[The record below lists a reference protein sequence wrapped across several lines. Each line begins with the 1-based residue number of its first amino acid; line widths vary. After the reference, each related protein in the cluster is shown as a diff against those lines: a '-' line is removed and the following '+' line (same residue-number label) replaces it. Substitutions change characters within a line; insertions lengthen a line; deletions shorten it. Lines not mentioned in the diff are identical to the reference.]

1 MFNTQSF
8 MLKVKKYSS
17 LQMKD
22 QYRFGKMMELSHSL
36 ILNEEALQQI
46 PEPKRP
52 VFIFEW
58 LRFLD
63 KVLVAAQK
71 SDIKGCQKKLVE
83 QLIKQIHESP
93 GPPTRKLIGR
103 CLATLFNV
111 GDASLLFDTIN
122 KCNDT
127 VRNKDDSP
135 SFLQVKLAAI
145 SCLGTM
151 YQHLGRMTG
160 RSYEETVHILLK
172 SLKNAESQTRCE
184 VMIAMEKIVSGLG
197 NAATSVHKDIFKAL
211 RHCLTDRVMIV
222 RCAAAKCLQE
232 MLKYSPFLY
241 TSDLETVT
249 SLCFRS
255 FEGSNYEVRCAV
267 SELLGIVMATTQQAS
282 HPTVGKNRLPT
293 LEEVLNLMASGF
305 LRGGIGFLKGSAGE
319 MIKGGSSVS
328 REIRV
333 GVTHAYVVFIQK
345 LGGSWLESNLNA
357 ILTHLLE
364 LVANPKAVPTHVD
377 AVYSRKCVNFIL
389 QSVLGRLLGEKAQAS
404 ACKELVRIIIKHVNE
419 DSSAETSSKDNSQ
432 DTALS
437 QHVLVCSLQQ
447 LGSLISVLDTTAST
461 IVCDPSV
468 GIIESVVS
476 VLVHSSS
483 AARLAAAWCLRLI
496 TTSVPS
502 QLTPL
507 LERCSDRL
515 DALKSSPEAIAG
527 YSAALS
533 ALLGASRSTPL
544 GIPQNRGKM
553 IFNVAEDLLRSASQ
567 NSRLSLQRTQ
577 AGWLM
582 IGSVMTLGSSVVKGL
597 LPRMMLLWKNSFPR
611 SNKELD
617 QERHRGD
624 AFTWQVTLEGRAGA
638 LAAMA
643 SFLMH
648 CKDLVTDD
656 VVRRLLSPI
665 ESALAML
672 VNVGHVFKSYGQHLK
687 ACAAM
692 VRMRMYEVL
701 SLLPPRSY
709 EGTYNSLLR
718 LLVAEFTL
726 TENPANTTTSLLRS
740 LCHAND
746 SIILGFWL
754 QDTDHKA
761 IEDQLQPNSASG
773 SGSLEHDHTALYK
786 ILKKGEFVPDPLP
799 LGVAVIDMS
808 VVLFGLVFPVVAYKH
823 RLQMLDHFSECIRQA
838 KATRQE
844 AVQINI
850 FTALLNA
857 LKALIETKS
866 SLGSEDVRKAA
877 IRLMLVSLNH
887 TNPILR
893 CAAGE
898 ALGRMAQVVGD
909 GRFVAEMAQ
918 HMFDKLKTA
927 RDAAS
932 RTGHSLAL
940 GCLHR
945 YVGGMGTGQHLN
957 TSVSILLALA
967 QDINAPIVQLWALH
981 ALSMIADSG
990 GPMFRSYVEPTLSI
1004 VLKLLLHMAPT
1015 HIDVHQCIGKCLT
1028 ALITT
1033 VGPELQG
1040 NSLSVCTTRSSFL
1053 VACAIMQDHS
1063 DPLVQ
1068 AEAISCLQQL
1078 HMFAPRHVNLTN
1090 LVPTLCSALH
1100 SSHLLLRRAAV
1111 ACLRQLAQ
1119 REASEISAHA
1129 ISWAKENS
1137 SLPNGAKDTLC
1148 VNGLEGAIFSM
1159 LDTETDIRLVSDAH
1173 DTLTSM
1179 LQTLAEENV
1188 GHWLQLCKSVL
1199 TATELISKPEK
1210 DDTSEVDNDVDAD
1223 DEARFKASD
1232 DSSHTNVSP
1241 RWSTRVFAAESLQR
1255 IIHACEGKA
1264 VHFDL
1269 GLARESKLATRGDFL
1284 VLHLSDLIRMA
1295 FMAATSDSDPLR
1307 IEGLKALE
1315 IIISKFSKVPEPEFP
1330 DHVILEQYQAQV
1342 GAALRPAFSPETPSH
1357 ITAFACQVCSAWIGC
1372 GVARDLN
1379 DLRRVHQLLVSSLEK
1394 LHKGSN
1400 SLVYNES
1407 ASTMEKLAIL
1417 KAWAEVYVVAMNNKE
1432 NEAQKSD
1439 ANKDDQESLLKLVA
1453 PELSLLSTYWLAFL
1467 KDYALLSL
1475 PPEFRSQLPHEGGAF
1490 YSSDTM
1496 DTVRK
1501 FYKDT
1506 WPPVLN
1512 AATLWLCNGGFEETG
1527 RTSVPNL
1534 PRNLHTY
1541 VVQSNKSTEEI
1552 NADYFHLVFGICL
1565 EALCSPYSSSSIDY
1579 VMICLHS
1586 FIQLFSH
1593 PLPSQILGQDSQLSV
1608 ELANVLHRMLLT
1620 RESLESQLAVMKVTQ
1635 LLVTAHK
1642 DFIESER
1649 KKHLKELAP
1658 ANQEP
1663 KDLNSELASLGE
1675 GGETGVITPEKSV
1688 VFSILENCLCLV
1700 VRQLPQISPSL
1711 ASSTGTVVQNS
1722 KCTKIITEES
1732 GLLILAALK
1741 VAVQLPVLCSYAASA
1756 GVASIALHLI
1766 VGVLKEITVE
1776 QITSLQSFVQGT
1788 LDCLE
1793 DLCSSS
1799 MLKNVASRKDW
1810 ISLLQSG
1817 LAHLTHFSK
1826 SSMIP
1831 ADTNDLIAI
1840 LSINVYITSAPREV
1854 VCAPNLRQH
1863 CINTFKH
1870 ALQQDG
1876 TIVQVKAISC
1886 LQSVFAHPDM
1896 VVVGPYI
1903 HALCPKLIELIGQ
1916 FSSELSSQT
1925 NFPEIKVLA
1934 VKELIHTLK
1943 VLVDIAANDKK
1954 LLIVGL
1960 YVPTLVSLLIDPETS
1975 QVSSPSRNTIHQC
1988 ALQQLMKIGPQY
2000 PQEFRTV
2007 VSKNIR
2013 LKNRLEACIRA
2024 AHMGSDAH
2032 RDSLQE
2038 SENRSTIRTSSPT
2051 IKLKTDFSNFTG

>member
-1 MFNTQSF
+1 MQ
-8 MLKVKKYSS
+8 KVKRHSS
-17 LQMKD
+17 KQLKD
-22 QYRFGKMMELSHSL
+22 QHRFGKMMELSHSL

-111 GDASLLFDTIN
+111 GDASLLFDSIN

-160 RSYEETVHILLK
+160 RSYEETVYILLK

-211 RHCLTDRVMIV
+211 RHCLTDRVMTV
-222 RCAAAKCLQE
+222 RCSAAKCLQE
-232 MLKYSPFLY
+232 MLKHSPFLY
-241 TSDLETVT
+241 TSDLETVA
-249 SLCFRS
+249 SLCFRA
-255 FEGSNYEVRCAV
+255 FEGSNYEVRCAI

-345 LGGSWLESNLNA
+345 LGGIWLENNLNT

-377 AVYSRKCVNFIL
+377 AVYSRKCINFIL

-419 DSSAETSSKDNSQ
+419 DSSAETSGKDNSQ

-447 LGSLISVLDTTAST
+447 LGSLISVLDTTASS
-461 IVCDPSV
+461 IVCDPSA

-533 ALLGASRSTPL
+533 ALLGASRNTPL

-611 SNKELD
+611 SNKELE

-643 SFLMH
+643 SFLLH

-656 VVRRLLSPI
+656 IVRRLLSPI
-665 ESALAML
+665 ESALVML

-692 VRMRMYEVL
+692 VRMRLYEVL
-701 SLLPPRSY
+701 SLLPPRSF

-786 ILKKGEFVPDPLP
+786 TLKKGEFIPDPLP

-808 VVLFGLVFPVVAYKH
+808 VILFGLVFPVVAYKH

-857 LKALIETKS
+857 LKALVETKS

-877 IRLMLVSLNH
+877 IRLMLGSLNH

-967 QDINAPIVQLWALH
+967 QDVNAPIVQLWALH

-1004 VLKLLLHMAPT
+1004 VLKLLLHMTPT

-1090 LVPTLCSALH
+1090 LVPTLCSALN
-1100 SSHLLLRRAAV
+1100 SSHLLLRRASV

-1129 ISWAKENS
+1129 ISWTKENN
-1137 SLPNGAKDTLC
+1137 LKPNATKDTLC
-1148 VNGLEGAIFSM
+1148 ENGLEGAIFCM

-1199 TATELISKPEK
+1199 TATELVSKPDK
-1210 DDTSEVDNDVDAD
+1210 DDVNEIDNEADAD
-1223 DEARFKASD
+1223 DEARFNAAD
-1232 DSSHTNVSP
+1232 ENSHTSVSP

-1255 IIHACEGKA
+1255 IINTCEGKN

-1269 GLARESKLATRGDFL
+1269 GLARESKIVNKKDCL
-1284 VLHLSDLIRMA
+1284 VLHLSDLVRMA

-1315 IIISKFSKVPEPEFP
+1315 IIISKFSKIPEPEFP

-1394 LHKGSN
+1394 LHKGS
-1400 SLVYNES
+1400 STLVYNES

-1417 KAWAEVYVVAMNNKE
+1417 KAWAEVYVVAMYNKESENNKIE
-1432 NEAQKSD
+1432 ND
-1439 ANKDDQESLLKLVA
+1439 ANKDDQESLLRLVA
-1453 PELSLLSTYWLAFL
+1453 PELSLLSIYWLAFL

-1527 RTSVPNL
+1527 KIGIADL
-1534 PRNLHTY
+1534 PRNLHSY
-1541 VVQSNKSTEEI
+1541 VVQPNKNIEEV
-1552 NADYFHLVFGICL
+1552 NTDYFHLVFGICL
-1565 EALCSPYSSSSIDY
+1565 EALCSPFSTSSVDY
-1579 VMICLHS
+1579 VMICLNS

-1593 PLPSQILGQDSQLSV
+1593 PLPSKIIGQDSQLST

-1620 RESLESQLAVMKVTQ
+1620 RESVESQLAVMKVTQ
-1635 LLVTAHK
+1635 LLITAHK
-1642 DFIESER
+1642 SFVESER

-1675 GGETGVITPEKSV
+1675 GGESGVITPEKSV
-1688 VFSILENCLCLV
+1688 VFSILENCLCLI

-1711 ASSTGTVVQNS
+1711 ATSTGTIVQNS

-1732 GLLILAALK
+1732 ALLILSALK
-1741 VAVQLPVLCSYAASA
+1741 VVVQLPTLCSYAASA

-1766 VGVLKEITVE
+1766 VGVLKEITTE
-1776 QITSLQSFVQGT
+1776 QVTSLQTFLQST
-1788 LDCLE
+1788 LECLR
-1793 DLCSSS
+1793 DLCSNS
-1799 MLKNVASRKDW
+1799 MIKNVASRKDW
-1810 ISLLQSG
+1810 INLLQSG

-1831 ADTNDLIAI
+1831 TDTDELIAV

-1886 LQSVFAHPDM
+1886 LQSIFMHSDM

-1916 FSSELSSQT
+1916 FSNELSSDI
-1925 NFPEIKVLA
+1925 NFPDIKILA

-1960 YVPTLVSLLIDPETS
+1960 YIPALVSLLIDPDTS
-1975 QVSSPSRNTIHQC
+1975 QVAPSSRNTVHQC

-2013 LKNRLEACIRA
+2013 LKNRLEACIRS
-2024 AHMGSDAH
+2024 AHMGSDMN
-2032 RDSLQE
+2032 RDNLSDLESRSSL
-2038 SENRSTIRTSSPT
+2038 RTSSPT

>member
-1 MFNTQSF
+1 
-8 MLKVKKYSS
+8 
-17 LQMKD
+17 
-22 QYRFGKMMELSHSL
+22 MMELSHSL

-111 GDASLLFDTIN
+111 GDASLLFDSIN

-160 RSYEETVHILLK
+160 RSYEETVYILLK

-211 RHCLTDRVMIV
+211 RHCLTDRVMTV
-222 RCAAAKCLQE
+222 RCSAAKCLQE
-232 MLKYSPFLY
+232 MLKHSPFLY
-241 TSDLETVT
+241 TSDLETVA
-249 SLCFRS
+249 SLCFRA
-255 FEGSNYEVRCAV
+255 FEGSNYEVRCAI

-345 LGGSWLESNLNA
+345 LGGIWLENNLNT

-377 AVYSRKCVNFIL
+377 AVYSRKCINFIL

-419 DSSAETSSKDNSQ
+419 DSSTETSGKDNSQ

-461 IVCDPSV
+461 IVCDPSA

-533 ALLGASRSTPL
+533 ALLGASRNTPL

-611 SNKELD
+611 SNKELE

-643 SFLMH
+643 SFLLH

-665 ESALAML
+665 ESALVML

-692 VRMRMYEVL
+692 VRMRLYEVL
-701 SLLPPRSY
+701 SLLPPRSF

-786 ILKKGEFVPDPLP
+786 TLKKGEFIPDPLP

-808 VVLFGLVFPVVAYKH
+808 VILFGLVFPVVAYKH

-857 LKALIETKS
+857 LKALVETKS

-877 IRLMLVSLNH
+877 IRLMLGSLNH

-1090 LVPTLCSALH
+1090 LVPTLCSALN
-1100 SSHLLLRRAAV
+1100 SSHLLLRRASV

-1129 ISWAKENS
+1129 ISWTKENN
-1137 SLPNGAKDTLC
+1137 LKPNATKDTLC
-1148 VNGLEGAIFSM
+1148 ENGLEGAIFCM

-1199 TATELISKPEK
+1199 TATELVLKPDK
-1210 DDTSEVDNDVDAD
+1210 DDVNEIDNEADAD

-1232 DSSHTNVSP
+1232 ENSHTSVSP

-1255 IIHACEGKA
+1255 IINTCEGKN

-1269 GLARESKLATRGDFL
+1269 GLARESKIVNKKDCL
-1284 VLHLSDLIRMA
+1284 VLHLSDLVRMA

-1315 IIISKFSKVPEPEFP
+1315 IIISKFSKIPEPEFP

-1394 LHKGSN
+1394 LHKGS
-1400 SLVYNES
+1400 STLVYNES

-1432 NEAQKSD
+1432 SENNKIEND
-1439 ANKDDQESLLKLVA
+1439 ANKDDQESLLRLVA
-1453 PELSLLSTYWLAFL
+1453 PELSLLSIYWLAFL

-1527 RTSVPNL
+1527 KIGIADL
-1534 PRNLHTY
+1534 PRNLHSY
-1541 VVQSNKSTEEI
+1541 VVQPNKNIEEV
-1552 NADYFHLVFGICL
+1552 NTDYFHLVFGICL
-1565 EALCSPYSSSSIDY
+1565 EALCSPFSTSSVDY
-1579 VMICLHS
+1579 VMICLNS

-1593 PLPSQILGQDSQLSV
+1593 PLPSKIIGQDSQLST

-1620 RESLESQLAVMKVTQ
+1620 RESVESQLAVMKVTQ
-1635 LLVTAHK
+1635 LLITAHK
-1642 DFIESER
+1642 SFVESER
-1649 KKHLKELAP
+1649 RKHLKELAP

-1663 KDLNSELASLGE
+1663 KDLNNELASLGE
-1675 GGETGVITPEKSV
+1675 GGESGVITPEKSV
-1688 VFSILENCLCLV
+1688 VFSILENCLCLI

-1711 ASSTGTVVQNS
+1711 ATSTGTIVQNS

-1732 GLLILAALK
+1732 ALLILSALK
-1741 VAVQLPVLCSYAASA
+1741 VVVQLPTLCSYAASA

-1766 VGVLKEITVE
+1766 VGVLKEITTE
-1776 QITSLQSFVQGT
+1776 QVTSLQTFLQST
-1788 LDCLE
+1788 LECLR
-1793 DLCSSS
+1793 DLCSNS
-1799 MLKNVASRKDW
+1799 MIKNVASRKDW
-1810 ISLLQSG
+1810 INLLQSG

-1831 ADTNDLIAI
+1831 TDADELIAV

-1876 TIVQVKAISC
+1876 TVVQVKAISC
-1886 LQSVFAHPDM
+1886 LQSIFMHSDM

-1916 FSSELSSQT
+1916 FSNELSSNI
-1925 NFPEIKVLA
+1925 NFPDIKILA

-1960 YVPTLVSLLIDPETS
+1960 YIPALVSLLIDPDTS
-1975 QVSSPSRNTIHQC
+1975 QVAPSSRNTVHQC

-2013 LKNRLEACIRA
+2013 LKNRLEACIRS
-2024 AHMGSDAH
+2024 AHMGSDMN
-2032 RDSLQE
+2032 RDNLSDSESRSSL
-2038 SENRSTIRTSSPT
+2038 RTSSPT

>member
-1 MFNTQSF
+1 
-8 MLKVKKYSS
+8 
-17 LQMKD
+17 
-22 QYRFGKMMELSHSL
+22 MMELSHSL
-36 ILNEEALQQI
+36 ILNEEALKQI

-111 GDASLLFDTIN
+111 GDASLLFDSIN

-127 VRNKDDSP
+127 
-135 SFLQVKLAAI
+135 
-145 SCLGTM
+145 
-151 YQHLGRMTG
+151 
-160 RSYEETVHILLK
+160 
-172 SLKNAESQTRCE
+172 SQTRCE

-211 RHCLTDRVMIV
+211 RHCLTDRVMTV
-222 RCAAAKCLQE
+222 RCSAAKCLQE
-232 MLKYSPFLY
+232 MLKHSPFLY
-241 TSDLETVT
+241 TSDLETVA
-249 SLCFRS
+249 SLCFRA
-255 FEGSNYEVRCAV
+255 FEGSNYEVRCAI

-345 LGGSWLESNLNA
+345 LGGIWLENNLNT

-377 AVYSRKCVNFIL
+377 AVYSRKCINFIL

-419 DSSAETSSKDNSQ
+419 DSSTESSGKDNSQ

-447 LGSLISVLDTTAST
+447 LGSLISVLDTTASS
-461 IVCDPSV
+461 IVCDPSA

-533 ALLGASRSTPL
+533 ALLGASRNTPL

-611 SNKELD
+611 SNKELE

-638 LAAMA
+638 LAGTGEYFPPLQFTCRNCGGGDRGRVAIYRPFGEVSLSLNRTVTCMVLKANDRRTSCPCHDEFRGPRSAMA
-643 SFLMH
+643 SFLLH

-665 ESALAML
+665 ESALVML

-692 VRMRMYEVL
+692 VRMRLYEVL
-701 SLLPPRSY
+701 SLLPPRSF

-761 IEDQLQPNSASG
+761 IEDQMEPNRK
-773 SGSLEHDHTALYK
+773 LDRDN
-786 ILKKGEFVPDPLP
+786 GEFIPDPLP

-808 VVLFGLVFPVVAYKH
+808 VILFGLVFPVVAYKH

-857 LKALIETKS
+857 LKALVETKS

-877 IRLMLVSLNH
+877 IRLMLGSLNH

-1090 LVPTLCSALH
+1090 LVPTLCSALN
-1100 SSHLLLRRAAV
+1100 SSHLLLRRASV

-1129 ISWAKENS
+1129 ISWTKENN
-1137 SLPNGAKDTLC
+1137 LKPNATKDTLC
-1148 VNGLEGAIFSM
+1148 ENGLEGAIFCM

-1199 TATELISKPEK
+1199 TATELVLKPDK
-1210 DDTSEVDNDVDAD
+1210 DDVNEVDNEADAD

-1232 DSSHTNVSP
+1232 ENSHTSVSP

-1255 IIHACEGKA
+1255 IINTCEGKN

-1269 GLARESKLATRGDFL
+1269 GLARENKIVNKKDCL
-1284 VLHLSDLIRMA
+1284 VLHLSDLVRMA

-1315 IIISKFSKVPEPEFP
+1315 IIISKFSKIPEPEFP

-1394 LHKGSN
+1394 LHKGS
-1400 SLVYNES
+1400 STLVYNES

-1432 NEAQKSD
+1432 SENNKIEND
-1439 ANKDDQESLLKLVA
+1439 ANKDDQESLLRLVA
-1453 PELSLLSTYWLAFL
+1453 PELSLLSIYWLAFL

-1527 RTSVPNL
+1527 KIGIADL
-1534 PRNLHTY
+1534 PRNLHSY
-1541 VVQSNKSTEEI
+1541 VVQPNKNIEEV
-1552 NADYFHLVFGICL
+1552 NTDYFHLVFGICL
-1565 EALCSPYSSSSIDY
+1565 EALCSPFSTSSVDY
-1579 VMICLHS
+1579 VMICLNS

-1593 PLPSQILGQDSQLSV
+1593 PLPSKIIGQDSQLST

-1620 RESLESQLAVMKVTQ
+1620 RESVESQLAVMKVTQ
-1635 LLVTAHK
+1635 LLITAHK
-1642 DFIESER
+1642 SFVESER

-1663 KDLNSELASLGE
+1663 KDLNNELASLGE
-1675 GGETGVITPEKSV
+1675 GGESGVITPEKSV
-1688 VFSILENCLCLV
+1688 VFSILENCLCLI

-1711 ASSTGTVVQNS
+1711 ATSTGTIVQNS
-1722 KCTKIITEES
+1722 KCTKVITEES
-1732 GLLILAALK
+1732 ALLILSALK
-1741 VAVQLPVLCSYAASA
+1741 VVVQLPTLCSYAASA

-1766 VGVLKEITVE
+1766 VGVLKEITTE
-1776 QITSLQSFVQGT
+1776 QVTSLQTFLLST
-1788 LDCLE
+1788 LECLR
-1793 DLCSSS
+1793 DLCSNS
-1799 MLKNVASRKDW
+1799 MIKNVASRKDW
-1810 ISLLQSG
+1810 INLLQSG

-1831 ADTNDLIAI
+1831 TDTDELIAV

-1886 LQSVFAHPDM
+1886 LQSIFMHSDM

-1916 FSSELSSQT
+1916 FSNELSSSI
-1925 NFPEIKVLA
+1925 NFPDIKILA

-1960 YVPTLVSLLIDPETS
+1960 YIPALVSLLIDPDTS
-1975 QVSSPSRNTIHQC
+1975 QGAPSSRNTVHQC

-2007 VSKNIR
+2007 VSKNIC
-2013 LKNRLEACIRA
+2013 LKNRLEACIRS
-2024 AHMGSDAH
+2024 AHMGSDMN
-2032 RDSLQE
+2032 RDNLSDSNLVHLCE
-2038 SENRSTIRTSSPT
+2038 HPLLRLNL
-2051 IKLKTDFSNFTG
+2051 KLILVILLDDHKKFHY

>member
-1 MFNTQSF
+1 
-8 MLKVKKYSS
+8 
-17 LQMKD
+17 
-22 QYRFGKMMELSHSL
+22 MMELSHSL
-36 ILNEEALQQI
+36 TLNEEALQQI
-46 PEPKRP
+46 QEPKRP

-63 KVLVAAQK
+63 KVLIAAQK

-83 QLIKQIHESP
+83 QLMKQVNESP
-93 GPPTRKLIGR
+93 GPPSRKLIGR

-122 KCNDT
+122 KCNDIAK
-127 VRNKDDSP
+127 NKDDSP
-135 SFLQVKLAAI
+135 SFIQTKLAAI
-145 SCLGTM
+145 TCLGTM
-151 YQHLGRMTG
+151 YQQLGRMTG

-172 SLKNAESQTRCE
+172 SLKNADSQTRCE
-184 VMIAMEKIVSGLG
+184 IMISMEKVVSGLG

-211 RHCLTDRVMIV
+211 KHCLTDRVMTV

-232 MLKYSPFLY
+232 MIKHSQFLY
-241 TSDLETVT
+241 TSDLETVA

-267 SELLGIVMATTQQAS
+267 SELLGVVMATTQQAS

-293 LEEVLNLMASGF
+293 LEEVLGLLSSGF

-319 MIKGGSSVS
+319 MIKGSSSVS

-345 LGGSWLESNLNA
+345 LGGVWLENNLNVM
-357 ILTHLLE
+357 LTHLLE
-364 LVANPKAVPTHVD
+364 LVTNPKAIPTHVD
-377 AVYSRKCVNFIL
+377 AVYSRKCVNFVL
-389 QSVLGRLLGEKAQAS
+389 QSVLGRMLCEKAQAS
-404 ACKELVRIIIKHVNE
+404 ACKELVRMVLKYASE
-419 DSSAETSSKDNSQ
+419 DSSSSESVSKESQ
-432 DTALS
+432 QESALS
-437 QHVLVCSLQQ
+437 QHVIVCALHQ
-447 LGSLISVLDTTAST
+447 LGSLINVLDTTAVSL
-461 IVCDPSV
+461 VCDPSL
-468 GIIESVVS
+468 SVIDS
-476 VLVHSSS
+476 VFSILVHSSS
-483 AARLAAAWCLRLI
+483 AARLSAAWCLRLI
-496 TTSVPS
+496 SSAVPS

-507 LERCSDRL
+507 LERCCEKL
-515 DALKSSPEAIAG
+515 DHFKSSPEAIAG
-527 YSAALS
+527 YSAAIS
-533 ALLGASRSTPL
+533 ALLGASQRTPL
-544 GIPQNRGKM
+544 GIPHNRGKV
-553 IFNVAEDLLRSASQ
+553 IFNIAEDLLRSASQ

-582 IGSVMTLGSSVVKGL
+582 IGSVMTLGAPVVRGL

-611 SNKELD
+611 SNKELE

-638 LAAMA
+638 LATMA
-643 SFLMH
+643 SFLLH
-648 CKDLVTDD
+648 CKELVTDD
-656 VVRRLLSPI
+656 IVRRILSPI
-665 ESALAML
+665 ESALIML

-692 VRMRMYEVL
+692 VRMRLYEVL
-701 SLLPPRSY
+701 SFLPPNSY

-754 QDTDHKA
+754 QETDHKA

-773 SGSLEHDHTALYK
+773 SGSLEHDPTLLYK
-786 ILKKGEFVPDPLP
+786 NLKKGESVPDPLP
-799 LGVAVIDMS
+799 LGVAVIDTS
-808 VVLFGLVFPVVAYKH
+808 VVLFGVVFPVVAYKH

-857 LKALIETKS
+857 LKALVETKS

-877 IRLMLVSLNH
+877 VRLALGSLSH
-887 TNPILR
+887 ANPILR

-909 GRFVAEMAQ
+909 GKFVAEIAQ
-918 HMFDKLKTA
+918 HMFDRLKSA

-967 QDINAPIVQLWALH
+967 QDTNAPVVQLWALH

-1004 VLKLLLHMAPT
+1004 ILKLLLFMAPT

-1053 VACAIMQDHS
+1053 VACAIMQDHG

-1078 HMFAPRHVNLTN
+1078 HMFAPKHLNLST
-1090 LVPTLCSALH
+1090 LVPTLCCALY

-1119 REASEISAHA
+1119 REASEICTHA
-1129 ISWAKENS
+1129 LSWARETSPAVTNKRFFC
-1137 SLPNGAKDTLC
+1137 DH
-1148 VNGLEGAIFSM
+1148 GLEGVIFSM
-1159 LDTETDIRLVSDAH
+1159 LDTETDLHLLADAH

-1188 GHWLQLCKSVL
+1188 GHWLQLCKGVL
-1199 TATELISKPEK
+1199 TATEFVSKPEK
-1210 DDTSEVDNDVDAD
+1210 DENNDADNDAD
-1223 DEARFKASD
+1223 DESRFKATDETSY
-1232 DSSHTNVSP
+1232 SIVSP

-1255 IIHACEGKA
+1255 IIGACEEKA
-1264 VHFDL
+1264 AHFDL
-1269 GLARESKLATRGDFL
+1269 ALARENKLLHNRDYLA
-1284 VLHLSDLIRMA
+1284 LHLSDLVRMA

-1307 IEGLKALE
+1307 IKGLKALE

-1330 DHVILEQYQAQV
+1330 GHVILEQYQAQV
-1342 GAALRPAFSPETPSH
+1342 GAALRPAFSPDTPSH

-1379 DLRRVHQLLVSSLEK
+1379 DLRRVHQLLVSCLEK
-1394 LHKGSN
+1394 LHKGSKT
-1400 SLVYNES
+1400 LIYNES

-1417 KAWAEVYVVAMNNKE
+1417 KAWAEVYVVAMNSETNPRE
-1432 NEAQKSD
+1432 G
-1439 ANKDDQESLLKLVA
+1439 LLRLVS

-1475 PPEFRSQLPHEGGAF
+1475 PSEFRSQLPHEGGAF
-1490 YSSDTM
+1490 YSSDTI
-1496 DTVRK
+1496 DSVRK

-1512 AATLWLCNGGFEETG
+1512 AATLWLCSGGFENIEKNEISTF
-1527 RTSVPNL
+1527 SPNL
-1534 PRNLHTY
+1534 HAY
-1541 VVQSNKSTEEI
+1541 VISSNKSLAEI
-1552 NADYFHLVFGICL
+1552 NSDHFHLIFGICL
-1565 EALCSPYSSSSIDY
+1565 ESLCSHYSSPDC
-1579 VMICLHS
+1579 VKVCLNS

-1593 PLPSQILGQDSQLSV
+1593 PLPSKILGQDSQLSI
-1608 ELANVLHRMLLT
+1608 ELANVLHRLLLT
-1620 RESLESQLAVMKVTQ
+1620 RDNPETQLSIMKVTE
-1635 LLVTAHK
+1635 LLVTSHK
-1642 DFIESER
+1642 DFIEGER
-1649 KKHLKELAP
+1649 KKQLKELAP

-1663 KDLNSELASLGE
+1663 KDVSSELASLGE
-1675 GGETGVITPEKSV
+1675 GGENGIIAPEKSV
-1688 VFSILENCLCLV
+1688 VFSLMENCLCLIIC
-1700 VRQLPQISPSL
+1700 QLPQISPTF
-1711 ASSTGTVVQNS
+1711 ASNTGTS
-1722 KCTKIITEES
+1722 KCSKVLTQES
-1732 GLLILAALK
+1732 ASLVCASLK
-1741 VAVQLPVLCSYAASA
+1741 VLVKLPILCSYAASA
-1756 GVASIALHLI
+1756 GVATIATHLI
-1766 VGVLKEITVE
+1766 VGVLKEITVD
-1776 QITSLQSFVQGT
+1776 QLQQPFIQTVFA
-1788 LDCLE
+1788 CLQ
-1793 DLCSSS
+1793 DLCTNS
-1799 MLKNVASRKDW
+1799 MAKNVACKKEW

-1817 LAHLTHFSK
+1817 LAHLSHFSQT
-1826 SSMIP
+1826 SSNP
-1831 ADTNDLIAI
+1831 NEVEKYIAVS
-1840 LSINVYITSAPREV
+1840 SITVYITSAPREV
-1854 VCAPNLRQH
+1854 VCPPNLRQH
-1863 CINTFKH
+1863 CINIFTH
-1870 ALQQDG
+1870 ALQQENS
-1876 TIVQVKAISC
+1876 IVQIKAISC
-1886 LQSVFAHPDM
+1886 LHSIFLHPDM

-1903 HALCPKLIELIGQ
+1903 HSLCPKLIELVSQ
-1916 FSSELSSQT
+1916 FSTELTSLDF
-1925 NFPEIKVLA
+1925 FPENKVNA
-1934 VKELIHTLK
+1934 IKELVVTLK

-1954 LLIVGL
+1954 LVIVGL
-1960 YVPTLVSLLIDPETS
+1960 YVPTLVTLLLDPD
-1975 QVSSPSRNTIHQC
+1975 SPQQSFSPARLAVHEC

-2000 PQEFRTV
+2000 PHEFRTV
-2007 VSKNIR
+2007 VGCSVR
-2013 LKNRLEACIRA
+2013 LKNRIEACIRIA
-2024 AHMGSDAH
+2024 QAGSSNFN
-2032 RDSLQE
+2032 RDNSSSQTQT
-2038 SENRSTIRTSSPT
+2038 SSSSPT
-2051 IKLKTDFSNFTG
+2051 IKLKMDFSNFSR

>member
-1 MFNTQSF
+1 M
-8 MLKVKKYSS
+8 YSS
-17 LQMKD
+17 KQLKD

-46 PEPKRP
+46 PEQKRP

-71 SDIKGCQKKLVE
+71 SDIRGCQKKLVE
-83 QLIKQIHESP
+83 QLIRQIQESP

-111 GDASLLFDTIN
+111 GDASLLFDSIN

-160 RSYEETVHILLK
+160 RSYEETVYILLK

-184 VMIAMEKIVSGLG
+184 VMIAMEKIVSGIG

-211 RHCLTDRVMIV
+211 RHCLTDRVMTV
-222 RCAAAKCLQE
+222 RCSAAKCLQE
-232 MLKYSPFLY
+232 MLKHSPFLY
-241 TSDLETVT
+241 TSDLETVA
-249 SLCFRS
+249 SLCFRA

-345 LGGSWLESNLNA
+345 LGGIWLENNLNT

-364 LVANPKAVPTHVD
+364 LVSNPKAVPTHVD
-377 AVYSRKCVNFIL
+377 AVYSRKCINFIL

-419 DSSAETSSKDNSQ
+419 DSSAETSGKDNSQ
-432 DTALS
+432 DSALS

-447 LGSLISVLDTTAST
+447 LGSLISVLDTTASS
-461 IVCDPSV
+461 IVCDPSA

-496 TTSVPS
+496 TTAVPS

-533 ALLGASRSTPL
+533 ALLGASRNTPL

-611 SNKELD
+611 SNKELE

-665 ESALAML
+665 ESALVML

-692 VRMRMYEVL
+692 VRMRLYEVL
-701 SLLPPRSY
+701 SLLPPRSF

-786 ILKKGEFVPDPLP
+786 TLKKGEFIPDPLP

-808 VVLFGLVFPVVAYKH
+808 VILFGLVFPVVAYKH

-857 LKALIETKS
+857 LKALVETKS

-877 IRLMLVSLNH
+877 IRLMLGSLNH

-967 QDINAPIVQLWALH
+967 QDTNAPIVQLWALH

-1090 LVPTLCSALH
+1090 LVPTLCNALN
-1100 SSHLLLRRAAV
+1100 SSHLLLRRASV

-1119 REASEISAHA
+1119 REASEITAHA
-1129 ISWAKENS
+1129 ISWTKENN
-1137 SLPNGAKDTLC
+1137 LKPNATKDTLC
-1148 VNGLEGAIFSM
+1148 ENGLEGAIFSM

-1199 TATELISKPEK
+1199 TATELVSKPDK
-1210 DDTSEVDNDVDAD
+1210 DDVNETDNEADVD
-1223 DEARFKASD
+1223 DEVRFKAAD
-1232 DSSHTNVSP
+1232 DSSRTSVSP

-1255 IIHACEGKA
+1255 IINTCEGKN

-1269 GLARESKLATRGDFL
+1269 GLARESKIVNKKDCL
-1284 VLHLSDLIRMA
+1284 VLHLSDLVRMA

-1315 IIISKFSKVPEPEFP
+1315 IIISKFSKIPEPEFP

-1394 LHKGSN
+1394 LHKGS
-1400 SLVYNES
+1400 STLVYNES

-1417 KAWAEVYVVAMNNKE
+1417 KAWAEVYVVAMNNRESENNIIE
-1432 NEAQKSD
+1432 NEES
-1439 ANKDDQESLLKLVA
+1439 NKDDQESLLRLVA
-1453 PELSLLSTYWLAFL
+1453 PELSLLSVYWLAFL

-1501 FYKDT
+1501 YYKDT

-1527 RTSVPNL
+1527 KIGIADL
-1534 PRNLHTY
+1534 PRNLHSY
-1541 VVQSNKSTEEI
+1541 VVQPNKSIEEV
-1552 NADYFHLVFGICL
+1552 NTDYFHLVFGICL
-1565 EALCSPYSSSSIDY
+1565 EALCSPYSTSPVDY
-1579 VMICLHS
+1579 VMICLNS

-1593 PLPSQILGQDSQLSV
+1593 HLPSKILGQDSQLSV

-1620 RESLESQLAVMKVTQ
+1620 RESVESQLAVMKVTQ
-1635 LLVTAHK
+1635 LLITAHES
-1642 DFIESER
+1642 FIESER

-1675 GGETGVITPEKSV
+1675 GGESGVISPEKSV
-1688 VFSILENCLCLV
+1688 VFSILENCLCLI

-1711 ASSTGTVVQNS
+1711 ATSTGTIVQNS
-1722 KCTKIITEES
+1722 KCTKTITEES
-1732 GLLILAALK
+1732 ALLILSALK
-1741 VAVQLPVLCSYAASA
+1741 VVVQLPVLCSYAASA

-1766 VGVLKEITVE
+1766 VGVLKEITTE
-1776 QITSLQSFVQGT
+1776 QITSLESFLQGT
-1788 LDCLE
+1788 LECLQ
-1793 DLCSSS
+1793 DLCSNS
-1799 MLKNVASRKDW
+1799 MMKNVASRKDW
-1810 ISLLQSG
+1810 INLLQSG

-1831 ADTNDLIAI
+1831 TDTDELISI
-1840 LSINVYITSAPREV
+1840 LSINVYITSTPREV

-1876 TIVQVKAISC
+1876 SLVQVKAISC
-1886 LQSVFAHPDM
+1886 LQSIFMHSDM

-1916 FSSELSSQT
+1916 FSNELSSHI
-1925 NFPEIKVLA
+1925 NFPDIKILA
-1934 VKELIHTLK
+1934 VKELILSLK

-1960 YVPTLVSLLIDPETS
+1960 YVPTLVSLLIDPDAS
-1975 QVSSPSRNTIHQC
+1975 QVASSSRNTVHQC

-2013 LKNRLEACIRA
+2013 LKNRLEACIRS
-2024 AHMGSDAH
+2024 AHMGSDLN
-2032 RDSLQE
+2032 RDNLSDSESRTSL
-2038 SENRSTIRTSSPT
+2038 RTSSPT

>member
-1 MFNTQSF
+1 
-8 MLKVKKYSS
+8 
-17 LQMKD
+17 
-22 QYRFGKMMELSHSL
+22 MMELSHSL

-83 QLIKQIHESP
+83 QLTKQMNESP

-122 KCNDT
+122 KCNDII
-127 VRNKDDSP
+127 RNKDDSP
-135 SFLQVKLAAI
+135 SFVAIKLAAI

-151 YQHLGRMTG
+151 YQQLGRMTG
-160 RSYEETVHILLK
+160 RSYEETVSILLK
-172 SLKNAESQTRCE
+172 SLKSAESQTRCE
-184 VMIAMEKIVSGLG
+184 IMVTMEKIVSGLG
-197 NAATSVHKDIFKAL
+197 NAAVSVHKDIFKAL
-211 RHCLTDRVMIV
+211 KHCLTDRVMTV
-222 RCAAAKCLQE
+222 RCSAAKCLQE
-232 MLKYSPFLY
+232 MLKHSPFLY
-241 TSDLETVT
+241 TTDLETVA

-293 LEEVLNLMASGF
+293 LEEVLGLMASGF

-345 LGGSWLESNLNA
+345 LGGPWLESNLT
-357 ILTHLLE
+357 ILLTHLLE
-364 LVANPKAVPTHVD
+364 LVINPKAVPTHVD

-389 QSVLGRLLGEKAQAS
+389 QAVLGRLLGETAQAS

-419 DSSAETSSKDNSQ
+419 DSTSDTSGKDNSQ
-432 DTALS
+432 DASLS

-447 LGSLISVLDTTAST
+447 LGALISVLDTTATS
-461 IVCDPSV
+461 IVCDPST
-468 GIIESVVS
+468 GIVESVVS

-483 AARLAAAWCLRLI
+483 AARLAAAWCLRSI
-496 TTSVPS
+496 TSAVPS

-515 DALKSSPEAIAG
+515 EVLKSSPEAIAG
-527 YSAALS
+527 YSAALA
-533 ALLGASRSTPL
+533 ALLGSSRNTPL

-567 NSRLSLQRTQ
+567 NTRLSLQRTQ

-597 LPRMMLLWKNSFPR
+597 LPRMLLLWKNSFPR
-611 SNKELD
+611 SNKELE

-638 LAAMA
+638 LAAMG
-643 SFLMH
+643 SFLLH
-648 CKDLVTDD
+648 CKDLVNED
-656 VVRRLLSPI
+656 VIRRLLSPI

-692 VRMRMYEVL
+692 VRMRLYEVL
-701 SLLPPRSY
+701 SLLPPKSY

-740 LCHAND
+740 LCHIND

-754 QDTDHKA
+754 QETDHKA
-761 IEDQLQPNSASG
+761 IEDQMEPNRRLDRDNLQPNSASG
-773 SGSLEHDHTALYK
+773 SGALEHDHTALYK
-786 ILKKGEFVPDPLP
+786 VLKKEKFIPDPLP

-808 VVLFGLVFPVVAYKH
+808 VVLFGLVFPVVAFKH
-823 RLQMLDHFSECIRQA
+823 RLQMLEHFSECIRQA

-857 LKALIETKS
+857 LKALVETKCN
-866 SLGSEDVRKAA
+866 LGSEDVRKAA
-877 IRLMLVSLNH
+877 IRLILRSLNH
-887 TNPILR
+887 SNPILR

-918 HMFDKLKTA
+918 HMFDRLKSA

-967 QDINAPIVQLWALH
+967 QDTNAPVVQLWALH

-990 GPMFRSYVEPTLSI
+990 GPMFRTYVEPTLSI

-1028 ALITT
+1028 ALIST

-1053 VACAIMQDHS
+1053 VACAIMQDHGN
-1063 DPLVQ
+1063 PLVQ
-1068 AEAISCLQQL
+1068 AEAIACLQQL
-1078 HMFAPRHVNLTN
+1078 HMFAPRHVNLSS
-1090 LVPTLCSALH
+1090 LVPTLCCALH
-1100 SSHLLLRRAAV
+1100 SSHLLLRRASV

-1119 REASEISAHA
+1119 REASEICLHA
-1129 ISWAKENS
+1129 LSWSKESNS
-1137 SLPNGAKDTLC
+1137 SSNSDKDYLSAK
-1148 VNGLEGAIFSM
+1148 GLEGVLFSM
-1159 LDTETDIRLVSDAH
+1159 LDSETDTCLVADTH
-1173 DTLTSM
+1173 DTLMSM
-1179 LQTLAEENV
+1179 LQTLAEESV

-1199 TATELISKPEK
+1199 TAADLASLKEEKEDNNETE
-1210 DDTSEVDNDVDAD
+1210 NDVDAD
-1223 DEARFKASD
+1223 DEARFKASEEG
-1232 DSSHTNVSP
+1232 SRTFVSP

-1255 IIHACEGKA
+1255 IITVCEGKY

-1269 GLARESKLATRGDFL
+1269 SLARESKLVDKKDYL
-1284 VLHLSDLIRMA
+1284 VFYLSDLIRMA
-1295 FMAATSDSDPLR
+1295 FMAATSESDSLR
-1307 IEGLKALE
+1307 IEGLKALQMV
-1315 IIISKFSKVPEPEFP
+1315 INRFSKVPEPEFP
-1330 DHVILEQYQAQV
+1330 GHVILEQYQAQV

-1394 LHKGSN
+1394 LHKASGT
-1400 SLVYNES
+1400 LVYNES

-1417 KAWAEVYVVAMNNKE
+1417 KAWAEVYVVAMNSCKQEDKNSADTE
-1432 NEAQKSD
+1432 
-1439 ANKDDQESLLKLVA
+1439 ESLLRLVS
-1453 PELSLLSTYWLAFL
+1453 PELSLLSIYWLAFL

-1475 PPEFRSQLPHEGGAF
+1475 PSEFRSQLPHEGGAF
-1490 YSSDTM
+1490 YSSDTI

-1501 FYKDT
+1501 YYQST

-1512 AATLWLCNGGFEETG
+1512 AATLWLCCGGFELTG
-1527 RTSVPNL
+1527 ENPTQSL
-1534 PRNLHTY
+1534 PRNLKTY
-1541 VVQSNKSTEEI
+1541 VAQSNKSANEI
-1552 NADYFHLVFGICL
+1552 NSDYFHLVFGICL
-1565 EALCSPYSSSSIDY
+1565 EALCNSYTSSTPDC
-1579 VMICLHS
+1579 VTVCLNS
-1586 FIQLFSH
+1586 LIQLLNH
-1593 PLPSQILGQDSQLSV
+1593 RLPSKLLGKDVQLSI
-1608 ELANVLHRMLLT
+1608 ELANVLHRLLLT
-1620 RESLESQLAVMKVTQ
+1620 TENSDTQLSVIEVAQ
-1635 LLVTAHK
+1635 LLVAAHK
-1642 DFIESER
+1642 ECLESER
-1649 KKHLKELAP
+1649 KKCLKDLAP

-1663 KDLNSELASLGE
+1663 KDHNSELASLGE
-1675 GGETGVITPEKSV
+1675 GGESGIITHEKSV
-1688 VFSILENCLCLV
+1688 VFSILENCLCLI
-1700 VRQLPQISPSL
+1700 VRQLPQISPAL

-1722 KCTKIITEES
+1722 KCNKQFTTNTAPLVTS
-1732 GLLILAALK
+1732 ALK
-1741 VAVQLPVLCSYAASA
+1741 VLVQLPNLCSYSASSS
-1756 GVASIALHLI
+1756 VASVVLHLI
-1766 VGVLKEITVE
+1766 VGVLKQFSTE
-1776 QITSLQSFVQGT
+1776 SLEKYQSFLDNT
-1788 LDCLE
+1788 LECLQ
-1793 DLCSSS
+1793 DLCSNP
-1799 MLKNVASRKDW
+1799 LARNNACKKEWVG
-1810 ISLLQSG
+1810 LLQSG
-1817 LAHLTHFSK
+1817 LAHISYFSK
-1826 SSMIP
+1826 P
-1831 ADTNDLIAI
+1831 GVNLTETDKLISILAI
-1840 LSINVYITSAPREV
+1840 TIYITSTPKEV
-1854 VCAPNLRQH
+1854 VCVPNLRQH
-1863 CINTFKH
+1863 CINTFTH

-1876 TIVQVKAISC
+1876 TLLQLKAISS
-1886 LQSVFAHPDM
+1886 LRSIFALPDNA
-1896 VVVGPYI
+1896 VSGPYI
-1903 HALCPKLIELIGQ
+1903 NALCPKLIEMIGQ
-1916 FSSELSSQT
+1916 FTTELSTLIS
-1925 NFPEIKVLA
+1925 FSSAKVA
-1934 VKELIHTLK
+1934 AIKELIQTMK

-1960 YVPTLVSLLIDPETS
+1960 YIPTLVNLLIEPESS
-1975 QVSSPSRNTIHQC
+1975 QKSSPEKNAVHSC

-2007 VSKNIR
+2007 VSRNLR
-2013 LKNRLEACIRA
+2013 LKTKLETCIRA
-2024 AHMGSDAH
+2024 AQTGTDTNRDPSGENGSQSNA
-2032 RDSLQE
+2032 RVA
-2038 SENRSTIRTSSPT
+2038 SPA

>member
-1 MFNTQSF
+1 
-8 MLKVKKYSS
+8 MLFFFI
-17 LQMKD
+17 
-22 QYRFGKMMELSHSL
+22 RFGKMMELSHSL
-36 ILNEEALQQI
+36 ILNEEALKQI

-63 KVLVAAQK
+63 KVLIAAQK

-93 GPPTRKLIGR
+93 GPPIRKLIGR

-111 GDASLLFDTIN
+111 GDASLLFDSIN
-122 KCNDT
+122 KCNDI

-135 SFLQVKLAAI
+135 SFLHVKLAAI
-145 SCLGTM
+145 GCLGTM
-151 YQHLGRMTG
+151 YQQLGRMTG
-160 RSYEETVHILLK
+160 RSYEETVTILLK

-184 VMIAMEKIVSGLG
+184 IMISMEKIVSGLG

-211 RHCLTDRVMIV
+211 RHCLTDRVMTV
-222 RCAAAKCLQE
+222 RCSAAKCLQE

-241 TSDLETVT
+241 TSDLETVA

-267 SELLGIVMATTQQAS
+267 SELLGVVMATTQQAS

-293 LEEVLNLMASGF
+293 LDEVLSLMASGF
-305 LRGGIGFLKGSAGE
+305 LKGGIGFLKGSAGE

-333 GVTHAYVVFIQK
+333 GVTHSYIVFIQK
-345 LGGSWLESNLNA
+345 LDGPWLENNLNTV
-357 ILTHLLE
+357 LTHLLE
-364 LVANPKAVPTHVD
+364 LVGNPKAVPTHVD
-377 AVYSRKCVNFIL
+377 AVYSRKCITFIL
-389 QSVLGRLLGEKAQAS
+389 QSVLGRLLGENAQAA
-404 ACKELVRIIIKHVNE
+404 ACKELVRIIVKHVNE
-419 DSSAETSSKDNSQ
+419 DSSAETSGKDNSQ

-437 QHVLVCSLQQ
+437 QHVLVCALQQ

-461 IVCDPSV
+461 LICDPSV
-468 GIIESVVS
+468 GVLESVVS

-496 TTSVPS
+496 TTAVPS
-502 QLTPL
+502 QLTPM

-515 DALKSSPEAIAG
+515 DTLKSSPEAIAG
-527 YSAALS
+527 YSAALTS
-533 ALLGASRSTPL
+533 LLSASRSTPL

-611 SNKELD
+611 SNKELE

-638 LAAMA
+638 LSAMA

-648 CKDLVTDD
+648 CKDLVTEDII
-656 VVRRLLSPI
+656 RRLLSPI
-665 ESALAML
+665 ESALVML

-692 VRMRMYEVL
+692 VRMRLYEVL
-701 SLLPPRSY
+701 SLLPPKSY

-754 QDTDHKA
+754 QETDHKA
-761 IEDQLQPNSASG
+761 IEDQMEPNRRLDRDNLQPNSASG

-786 ILKKGEFVPDPLP
+786 MLKKGDFVPDPLP

-857 LKALIETKS
+857 LKALVETKS

-877 IRLMLVSLNH
+877 IRLMLGSLNH

-990 GPMFRSYVEPTLSI
+990 GPMYRSYVEPTLSI
-1004 VLKLLLHMAPT
+1004 VLKLLLRMAPT

-1090 LVPTLCSALH
+1090 LVPTLCLASH
-1100 SSHLLLRRAAV
+1100 SSHLLRASV

-1119 REASEISAHA
+1119 REASEISTHA
-1129 ISWAKENS
+1129 LSWTKEHS
-1137 SLPNGAKDTLC
+1137 SSQHIKKDFLC
-1148 VNGLEGAIFSM
+1148 ENGLEGSVFSM

-1179 LQTLAEENV
+1179 LQTLAEENI

-1199 TATELISKPEK
+1199 TATELVSKPEK
-1210 DDTSEVDNDVDAD
+1210 EETPDVDNDADGDLDVD
-1223 DEARFKASD
+1223 DEVRFKASD
-1232 DSSHTNVSP
+1232 ENRHISVTP

-1255 IIHACEGKA
+1255 IIGACEGKN

-1269 GLARESKLATRGDFL
+1269 GLARESKIINKRDYL
-1284 VLHLSDLIRMA
+1284 VLYLSDLVRMA
-1295 FMAATSDSDPLR
+1295 FMAATSDSDALR

-1315 IIISKFSKVPEPEFP
+1315 IIISKFSKIPEPEFP

-1342 GAALRPAFSPETPSH
+1342 GAALRPAFSPDTPSH

-1394 LHKGSN
+1394 LHKGS
-1400 SLVYNES
+1400 STLVYNES

-1417 KAWAEVYVVAMNNKE
+1417 KAWAEVYVVAMNN
-1432 NEAQKSD
+1432 QKLQISNADQVESD
-1439 ANKDDQESLLKLVA
+1439 GDQESLLRLVA
-1453 PELSLLSTYWLAFL
+1453 PELSLLSIYWLAFL

-1475 PPEFRSQLPHEGGAF
+1475 PQEFRSQLPHEGGAF
-1490 YSSDTM
+1490 YTSDTM

-1512 AATLWLCNGGFEETG
+1512 AATLWLCDGGFEETSK
-1527 RTSVPNL
+1527 SVVSNL
-1534 PRNLHTY
+1534 PRNLLTY
-1541 VVQSNKSTEEI
+1541 VMQSNRSIEDT
-1552 NADYFHLVFGICL
+1552 NSDFFHLIFGICL
-1565 EALCSPYSSSSIDY
+1565 EALCSPYSNSSVDY
-1579 VMICLHS
+1579 VRICLNS
-1586 FIQLFSH
+1586 FIQLLSH
-1593 PLPSQILGQDSQLSV
+1593 PLPSKILGQDSQLST
-1608 ELANVLHRMLLT
+1608 ELVNVLHRLLLT
-1620 RESLESQLAVMKVTQ
+1620 RECVESQLAVMKVTQ

-1642 DFIESER
+1642 DFIEGER
-1649 KKHLKELAP
+1649 KKHLKELGP

-1675 GGETGVITPEKSV
+1675 GGETGVIVPEKSV
-1688 VFSILENCLCLV
+1688 VFSIMENCLCLIV
-1700 VRQLPQISPSL
+1700 KQLPQISPSL
-1711 ASSTGTVVQNS
+1711 ASSTGTVIPNS
-1722 KCTKIITEES
+1722 KCVKPLTEES
-1732 GLLILAALK
+1732 SILVSSALK
-1741 VAVQLPVLCSYAASA
+1741 VLVQLPLMCSYAASA
-1756 GVASIALHLI
+1756 GVASVTLHLI
-1766 VGVLKEITVE
+1766 VGVLK
-1776 QITSLQSFVQGT
+1776 QITSEQVTSLEPFLQST
-1788 LDCLE
+1788 LDCVR
-1793 DLCSSS
+1793 DLCCNS
-1799 MLKNVASRKDW
+1799 MIKNVASRKDW
-1810 ISLLQSG
+1810 ITLLQSG
-1817 LAHLTHFSK
+1817 LAHLTQFSK
-1826 SSMIP
+1826 SSTDSTA
-1831 ADTNDLIAI
+1831 ADELIAV
-1840 LSINVYITSAPREV
+1840 LSINIYITSAPREV

-1863 CINTFKH
+1863 CINTYKH

-1876 TIVQVKAISC
+1876 TEVQVKAISS
-1886 LQSVFAHPDM
+1886 LQSVFTHSDM

-1916 FSSELSSQT
+1916 FSTELISQT
-1925 NFPEIKVLA
+1925 NFSETKILA
-1934 VKELIHTLK
+1934 VKELIQTLK

-1960 YVPTLVSLLIDPETS
+1960 YVPTLVNLLVDPENPQSLTPARTT
-1975 QVSSPSRNTIHQC
+1975 VHQC

-2007 VSKNIR
+2007 VGRNLR
-2013 LKNRLEACIRA
+2013 LKSRLEACIRTA
-2024 AHMGSDAH
+2024 QAGSDSN
-2032 RDSLQE
+2032 REQSSE
-2038 SENRSTIRTSSPT
+2038 SELRSNMRSSPT
-2051 IKLKTDFSNFTG
+2051 IKLKTDFSNFSG